1 MGVRLPRS
9 VPLLVHQSAA
19 QPGPLQAH
27 PEQML
32 LCDPSRRGSL
42 ETETWG
48 HVWVSAPPHPLVSL
62 PSYYTRPQEP
72 ANTPTQAERPV
83 PLNTKEPLVKPWVGL
98 GLGWGGLCVR
108 TLLPKGVLGLISPV
122 TISAQTVPQFFP
134 VTCSHLPG
142 HGPLS
147 LSLDVLGACAP
158 LPHPTVPGLPETG
171 GQVGNAGPEAGSA
184 PPLLIYVTRANVS
197 LPRAQQVGRT
207 ELHQSVSSAIL
218 PPPCQYWITRPPLP
232 SGSPPGRPCLS
243 SRGQALLLGAP
254 QATLGSGVPQAGI

>member
-1 MGVRLPRS
+1 
-9 VPLLVHQSAA
+9 
-19 QPGPLQAH
+19 
-27 PEQML
+27 ML

-48 HVWVSAPPHPLVSL
+48 HAWVSTPPHPHVSL

-72 ANTPTQAERPV
+72 VNTPTQAERPM

-171 GQVGNAGPEAGSA
+171 GQVGSADPEAGSA

-207 ELHQSVSSAIL
+207 CSTRVSLAPSFL
-218 PPPCQYWITRPPLP
+218 PHAST
-232 SGSPPGRPCLS
+232 GSPGHPSPRALHLEALPLLEGSGPSLGCSPGNSRVRGAPGRDLI
-243 SRGQALLLGAP
+243 LLTTEGAVHH
-254 QATLGSGVPQAGI
+254 L

>member
-1 MGVRLPRS
+1 MRLSPSVPGATRLLWFLVPGTEDQDRKQSVRGQMWMWDGGEGQGLSRLPS

-48 HVWVSAPPHPLVSL
+48 HAWVSAPPHPLVSL

-72 ANTPTQAERPV
+72 ANTPTQTERPV
-83 PLNTKEPLVKPWVGL
+83 PLNTKEPLVKPCMGL

-122 TISAQTVPQFFP
+122 TVSAQTVPQFLP
-134 VTCSHLPG
+134 VTCSHLPC

-147 LSLDVLGACAP
+147 LSRSLG
-158 LPHPTVPGLPETG
+158 
-171 GQVGNAGPEAGSA
+171 
-184 PPLLIYVTRANVS
+184 S
-197 LPRAQQVGRT
+197 LC
-207 ELHQSVSSAIL
+207 S
-218 PPPCQYWITRPPLP
+218 PPPSHCAR
-232 SGSPPGRPCLS
+232 SPRDWGAGR
-243 SRGQALLLGAP
+243 Q
-254 QATLGSGVPQAGI
+254 